1 MNVSTSPQIA
11 AYNAEVTMAIAAF
24 ATKSTAL
31 AGLVTTE
38 SDTASLLS
46 ALVNQEDE
54 DEETERETVAAA
66 ETGRNVDLR
75 A

>member
-1 MNVSTSPQIA
+1 MNVSTSARVA
-11 AYNAEVTMAIAAF
+11 AYNSEVAVAVAAF
-24 ATKSTAL
+24 ATKTTAM

-54 DEETERETVAAA
+54 DVEIARETVPST